1 MKPEPGG
8 LRDSNAVHDTVV
20 GERSIASVNAPSS
33 LQTRISHIL
42 AMGLMSTLGLA
53 LLGWYYAHT
62 WTHQAQARKVA
73 ENTSRNQAAGEMPL
87 PSLKIDPP
95 SPVAAQILGPP
106 PALPATSA
114 ETSAGS
120 AAGNPQGLPTKS
132 PWQLALERR
141 LAGPVSTGPAV
152 SMTPAVGTTPAVG
165 PASSAPTGPLASGE
179 EPGSAAPADT
189 PLSASLKPSV
199 TPAARARVLPA
210 QRLLLPKGAFI
221 DCTLETAIDSTL
233 PGMTTCVT
241 ATDTFGVD
249 GSTVLIERGSKLVGE
264 TRGEVHQGQ
273 ARLFVLWTEARTPTG
288 VIVPLASPG
297 TDELGRSGLPGEVSR
312 HFFQRFGAAILI
324 SVIDG
329 AVQGAVASQSRG
341 GAVIYN
347 PSASQDVMTEVL
359 KSTVHI
365 PPTIR
370 KAQGD
375 RIQVLV
381 ARDLDF
387 RSVYE
392 LKAAAR

>member
-1 MKPEPGG
+1 VKPEPGTV
-8 LRDSNAVHDTVV
+8 RDSNAVHDTVV

-33 LQTRISHIL
+33 LQTRISHLL

-73 ENTSRNQAAGEMPL
+73 ENTSRNQAAGEMAL

-106 PALPATSA
+106 PALPATRA
-114 ETSAGS
+114 ETLGP

-152 SMTPAVGTTPAVG
+152 SMTPAVGTTPAIG
-165 PASSAPTGPLASGE
+165 PASSAPTAVSDAKPSPSE
-179 EPGSAAPADT
+179 EPGSAAPADR
-189 PLSASLKPSV
+189 PFSASLKPSV

-210 QRLLLPKGAFI
+210 ERLLLPKGAFI

-264 TRGEVHQGQ
+264 TRGEARQGQ

-288 VIVPLASPG
+288 VVVPLASPG
-297 TDELGRSGLPGEVSR
+297 TDELSPVGSARRGEPALLPALRGRDPDLGHRWSGAGRGRIAKPRRRRHLQPLRVPGRDDGGPEEHGEHSA
-312 HFFQRFGAAILI
+312 HDPEGPGGPDPGA
-324 SVIDG
+324 
-329 AVQGAVASQSRG
+329 G
-341 GAVIYN
+341 GAG
-347 PSASQDVMTEVL
+347 P
-359 KSTVHI
+359 
-365 PPTIR
+365 R
-370 KAQGD
+370 F
-375 RIQVLV
+375 QVRV
-381 ARDLDF
+381 
-387 RSVYE
+387 
-392 LKAAAR
+392 